1 MLATRFRLLL
11 RGIPLLFLAA
21 CSTTESRK
29 PVIDIGQFAKQYY
42 GEDARWYMDNTPF
55 FECSD
60 KKLEQVF
67 YYRWKMYKAHIRNVG
82 LNEFVITEFIN
93 HVPWDR
99 EPWCTINAASM
110 HHIYEGRWL
119 KDGRYMD
126 GYINYLFQ
134 KGGNDRRYSESIA
147 DAAYARFLVNGD
159 TAFIL
164 HQLDSMKM
172 VYNKWADHF
181 DTTRQLFY
189 IPAMPDATEYTIASI
204 DASGGKDGFEGGDA
218 FRPTI
223 NSYMYGNAMAIAK
236 IALLKN
242 DLATAKEYQERASKL
257 KSLVESDLWND
268 SLRHFADRFKVDN
281 KYVHNWD
288 FIRGRELAG
297 MIPWYFDLPADEAKY
312 NAAWNHVLDTSQLLG
327 KYGLRTNEPSYQ
339 YYFHQFVY
347 FEGSRGSQWNGPSWP
362 YQTSQVLTGMGNL
375 LNDYKQNSVSNS
387 DYLKLLRQFAGQ
399 HYLSDSVINL
409 VENYDPNR
417 GGPIVHYYWSNHY
430 NHSSF
435 NNLIITGLCGIR
447 PSLSDTLTIN
457 PLIDSTISYFALSN
471 LNYHGHRITVVY
483 DRDGTKYNMGKG
495 LSVLVDRTPTDVQQ
509 VNGKYQVNLGPT
521 FHIISLPQNPN
532 YALNLTRTGYPVPS
546 ASFNAQPD
554 TSLFQA
560 IDGRKWFFS
569 EITNRWTTDGS
580 GATEDWYALD
590 FGKTVPVSMV
600 RLYLMTADR
609 IFGVPDSVY
618 VTYNNG
624 TQWLPVKLP
633 SQKSPPLAGNTVNTI
648 VFDKVQA
655 SGIRINFIHSKS
667 QVALSEVECY

>member
-1 MLATRFRLLL
+1 MLATRLKLFLQ
-11 RGIPLLFLAA
+11 GIPLLFLAA
-21 CSTTESRK
+21 CSSTESRK
-29 PVIDIGQFAKQYY
+29 PVIDIGQFARQYY
-42 GEDARWYMDNTPF
+42 GDDARWFMDNTPF

-93 HVPWDR
+93 HVPWDKD
-99 EPWCTINAASM
+99 PNCTINAASM

-126 GYINYLFQ
+126 GYINYLYQ
-134 KGGNDRRYSESIA
+134 QGGNDRRYSESIA
-147 DAAYARFLVNGD
+147 NAAWARFLVNGD
-159 TAFIL
+159 TAFIT

-172 VYNKWADHF
+172 VYNEWADHF
-181 DTTRQLFY
+181 DSTRQLYY

-242 DLATAKEYQERASKL
+242 DNATAKEYFDKASKL
-257 KSLVESDLWND
+257 KSLVENNLWND
-268 SLRHFADRFKVDN
+268 KLHHFTDRFKVDN

-312 NAAWNHVLDTSQLLG
+312 NAAWSHVLDTSQLLG
-327 KYGLRTNEPSYQ
+327 KYGLRTNEPSYP

-347 FEGSRGSQWNGPSWP
+347 FEGTRGSQWNGPSWP
-362 YQTSQVLTGMGNL
+362 YQTSQVLTGMANL
-375 LNDYKQNSVSNS
+375 LNDYKQSNVLKS

-409 VENYDPNR
+409 VENYDPNL

-457 PLIDSTISYFALSN
+457 PLVDSSISYFALSN

-495 LSVLVDRTPTDVQQ
+495 VSVLVDRSPTDVQQ
-509 VNGKYQVNLGPT
+509 VDGKYMVNLGPT

-546 ASFNAQPD
+546 ASYNAQPD

-580 GATEDWYALD
+580 GGTEDWYGLD
-590 FGKTVPVSMV
+590 FGKTVPISMV
-600 RLYLMTADR
+600 RMYLMTASK

-618 VTYNNG
+618 VTYYNG
-624 TQWLPVKLP
+624 AQWLPVKP
-633 SQKSPPLAGNTVNTI
+633 AAEKPAPLAGNTVNTI

-655 SGIRINFIHSKS
+655 RGIRINFIHSKS
-667 QVALSEVECY
+667 QVALSELECY